1 MQSLPQRKQARL
13 KAFDYSSN
21 GYYFITIC
29 TKDKKCILSE
39 IEPRPD
45 GSVLHLL
52 TQYGQIV
59 ESFLVTFP
67 GIDQYV
73 IMPNHVHM
81 IIHNTNGHPIS
92 SDVRSFKIL
101 VSKAIGTSIW
111 QRSYY
116 DHVIRDEADYLI
128 KCRYIDENPAKWA
141 SDEYYFH

>member
-45 GSVLHLL
+45 GSVSHQL
-52 TQYGQIV
+52 TQYGRIV
-59 ESFLVTFP
+59 ESFLATIS
-67 GIDQYV
+67 GIDHYV

-81 IIHNTNGHPIS
+81 IIHKTNDQPIS

-101 VSKAIGTSIW
+101 VSKSIGASIW
-111 QRSYY
+111 QRSFY
-116 DHVIRDEADYLI
+116 DHIIRNEADYLI
-128 KCRYIDENPAKWA
+128 KWKYIDDNPAKWA
-141 SDEYYFH
+141 DDDYYS